1 MSSERRMPDWAS
13 GDENGRLAEWAGVGR
28 HKLARAPRGAQG
40 GTSMPQ
46 RSYDPACLD
55 LAEFFLEGP
64 EGLKGPH
71 DIDRARRLAQR
82 IQNAIDAFLY
92 DEAADAEETE

>member
-1 MSSERRMPDWAS
+1 MPPH
-13 GDENGRLAEWAGVGR
+13 R
-28 HKLARAPRGAQG
+28 
-40 GTSMPQ
+40 
-46 RSYDPACLD
+46 YDPACLD
-55 LAEFFLEGP
+55 LAEFFLERP

-82 IQNAIDAFLY
+82 IQDAIDAFLE